1 MARKPRSAVTA
12 TQRVYRLKLFLLE
25 HGGLFT
31 HRDIRGAVADY
42 QGEGGSATRSKKL
55 ERDLELIAKTGW
67 ELQPE
72 GFREVFRGR
81 EQLYRLR
88 VSDSLLPLQ
97 LADGEP
103 AFTPKQLALLRAA
116 AESLHSTV
124 YHDDA
129 LEILM
134 RITAAEERFAVQ
146 LQHLPVALEKQHV
159 NATARAAYRAM
170 RQQKQLRFHYYA
182 PKYRELPGDAGVVK
196 QISVWRVE
204 NIEGKLFI
212 IGFDQQIGQPRTYL
226 LDRIGEYRQLNLKA
240 KPVSDELLQRA
251 KEAFLQ
257 HREEQTATLVIDPD
271 QPGAKSLMALPDAV
285 HTPLREEDGASV
297 GKARV
302 LLLTLKTHDLRLLAA
317 SVVQH
322 SEAVLEVRTPELSE
336 AVGELL
342 NTVIDQHSGAAA
354 DEEVLAQLT
363 RERKTDLRSAAGALT
378 QQQKSQLAESLLFM
392 RPEVYPLAELA
403 NALGLR
409 DSNSNIADLK
419 AVCEVL
425 ETSYDVR
432 VLIEGDA
439 EELTIEVLESAGVD
453 RFYGFNRRHT
463 TVLSYPLQR
472 LAELL
477 SGDWLAEHR
486 ELLKTLGL
494 SEADPAAAEVAS
506 EGAAA
511 SELGED
517 EAADP
522 AVDPAILSSNLQTL
536 FSAAL
541 NRETV
546 RFNYLNLAA
555 EVSSHSGIPKAIFED
570 NGDWL
575 LRMWSPAKQQHAN
588 YRCRAIIGAAAKV
601 ATAAGA
607 DPQTAA
613 AEASMPESEP
623 GQHQPADSQQGQGG
637 RDRGG
642 SVQRPGQVV
651 AVVVSPPA
659 EWTLMSRDP
668 RYLVA
673 RESGNSVALVT
684 LFDYASA
691 AVTLVKRAPG
701 QVWLPILPPAAYAH
715 GLDPAVQDY
724 WRESVLNWARELQQ
738 RLVR

>member
-67 ELQPE
+67 ELKPE

-97 LADGEP
+97 HADGRP
-103 AFTPKQLALLRAA
+103 AFTPKQLALLRAS
-116 AESLHSTV
+116 AESLHSSV

-146 LQHLPVALEKQHV
+146 RQHLPVALEKQHV

-170 RQQKQLRFHYYA
+170 RQQKQLQFHYYA
-182 PKYRELPGDAGVVK
+182 PKYRERPGDAMAVK

-204 NIEGKLFI
+204 SLEGKLFI
-212 IGFDQQIGQPRTYL
+212 IGFDHRIGEPRTYL
-226 LDRIGEYRQLNLKA
+226 LDRIGEHRQLNLKA
-240 KPVSDELLQRA
+240 KPAVDELLQRA
-251 KEAFLQ
+251 KDAFWQ

-271 QPGAKSLMALPDAV
+271 QPGAKSLLALPDAA
-285 HTPLREEDGASV
+285 HKPLREVVGGSV
-297 GKARV
+297 GKARA

-322 SEAVLEVRTPELSE
+322 SEAVLEVRTPELRE

-342 NTVIDQHSGAAA
+342 NTVIDQHSSAAA
-354 DEEVLAQLT
+354 DEEVLAQLM
-363 RERKTDLRSAAGALT
+363 RERKTDLRGAAGALT

-403 NALGLR
+403 NALGLH

-477 SGDWLAEHR
+477 SGDWLVEHR

-494 SEADPAAAEVAS
+494 SEADPE
-506 EGAAA
+506 
-511 SELGED
+511 
-517 EAADP
+517 ADP
-522 AVDPAILSSNLQTL
+522 AVDSAILSSNLQTL

-541 NRETV
+541 TGETV

-555 EVSSHSGIPKAIFED
+555 EASQHSGVPKAIFED

-607 DPQTAA
+607 DPQTTA
-613 AEASMPESEP
+613 AEALTPESEP
-623 GQHQPADSQQGQGG
+623 GQHPQADSLLRSVSQLGLGGQQGLGG
-637 RDRGG
+637 RERGG
-642 SVQRPGQVV
+642 SEQRPGQVV
-651 AVVVSPPA
+651 AVVASPPA
-659 EWTLMSRDP
+659 EWTLNSRDP
-668 RYLVA
+668 RYFVA

-701 QVWLPILPPAAYAH
+701 QVWLPILPPAEYAH
-715 GLDPAVQDY
+715 GVDPAVQDY
-724 WRESVLNWARELQQ
+724 WRDSVLTWARELQR